1 VTTARAR
8 RAAAVLSL
16 GLCALAGVAG
26 AAAPDALD
34 ELMHA
39 LAARRHGHV
48 SYTEVQHLAV
58 LDQPLKSSGE
68 LLYDAPDR
76 LEKRMLK
83 PAPETLVLAHGVL
96 SATRGKHTRVVELA
110 TAPQLAPLIESLR
123 ATLAGDRAALERIF
137 SVQLEGDLA
146 RWTLRLTPRDRAAAR
161 TIAAVL
167 ITGERSDLRT
177 VEILA
182 ADGDRSLLTL
192 GAELPP

>member
-1 VTTARAR
+1 VTTRRAR
-8 RAAAVLSL
+8 RAAGVLLLAFS
-16 GLCALAGVAG
+16 ALAGLAG

-34 ELMHA
+34 DLMHA
-39 LAARRHGHV
+39 LAARRHSHV
-48 SYTEVQHLAV
+48 SYTEVQRLAV

-76 LEKRMLK
+76 LEKRILE
-83 PAPETLVLAHGVL
+83 PSPETLVLAHGVL

-137 SVQLEGDLA
+137 SVQLEGDLT
-146 RWTLRLTPRDRAAAR
+146 RWTLRLMPRDRETAR

-167 ITGERSDLRT
+167 ITGERSNLRT

>member
-1 VTTARAR
+1 VTTPRAR
-8 RAAAVLSL
+8 RAAGVLLLALSP
-16 GLCALAGVAG
+16 LAGLAG
-26 AAAPDALD
+26 AAAADALD
-34 ELMHA
+34 ELMQA
-39 LAARRHGHV
+39 LAARRHSHV

-76 LEKRMLK
+76 LEKRILE
-83 PAPETLVLAHGVL
+83 PSPETLVLAHGVL
-96 SATRGKHTRVVELA
+96 SATRGKHTRLVELA
-110 TAPQLAPLIESLR
+110 AAPQLAPLIESLR
-123 ATLAGDRAALERIF
+123 AALAGDRASLERIF

-146 RWTLRLTPRDRAAAR
+146 RWTLRLTPRDRETAR

>member
-1 VTTARAR
+1 VTTRRAR
-8 RAAAVLSL
+8 RAAVALL
-16 GLCALAGVAG
+16 LALACAG
-26 AAAPDALD
+26 LAAAAVPDSLD
-34 ELMHA
+34 ELMRA

-48 SYTEVQHLAV
+48 AYTEVQQLAV
-58 LDQPLKSSGE
+58 LDRPLRSSGE
-68 LLYDAPDR
+68 LIYDAPDR
-76 LEKRMLK
+76 LEKRILE
-83 PAPETLVLAHGVL
+83 PSPETLVLAHGVL

-146 RWTLRLTPRDRAAAR
+146 RWTLRLTPRGRAAAR